1 MAIAL
6 ISTPTPAADLQNI
19 LNNLIAQINAN
30 AGGVGPAGGFGLL
43 PNSIHSGNQP
53 PLVSTDGTDSTPV
66 ITEVYITQVNV
77 PANVLITGLSVF
89 QGSVSSGNLK
99 VGLAN
104 SAGVVVATSA
114 STAASGT
121 DSYQRVPFVSSYN
134 AVGPATYFGL
144 MIWDNTT
151 ARFNAH
157 TFGDFGGAKQTGQV
171 YATGFTTITA
181 PSTFTAASKPFM
193 FDLY

>member
-1 MAIAL
+1 MTAL
-6 ISTPTPAADLQNI
+6 ITTPYPAADMIYL
-19 LNNLIAQINAN
+19 LNQVISGQFTSGISA
-30 AGGVGPAGGFGLL
+30 AGTFGLS
-43 PNSIHSGNQP
+43 PRAIHSGGQP

-66 ITEVYITQVNV
+66 ITEVYITEVKV
-77 PANVLITGLSVF
+77 PANVSVTGLSVF

-99 VGLAN
+99 VGLADSN
-104 SAGVVVATSA
+104 GNVVATSA

-121 DSYQRVPFVSSYN
+121 DSYQRVPFTAVYN
-134 AVGPATYFGL
+134 AIGPATYYGL

>member
-1 MAIAL
+1 MTINV
-6 ISTPTPAADLQNI
+6 PVPAADLQYW
-19 LNNLIAQINAN
+19 LNYIQSQDAA
-30 AGGVGPAGGFGLL
+30 AGVPPVSGFGYS
-43 PNSIHSGNQP
+43 PRGVHSGDQP

-66 ITEVYITQVNV
+66 ITEVYITLVKVRINMS
-77 PANVLITGLSVF
+77 ITGLSVF

-99 VGLAN
+99 VGLADSN
-104 SAGVVVATSA
+104 GNVVATSV

-121 DSYQRVPFVSSYN
+121 DSYQRVPFTSVYN
-134 AVGPATYFGL
+134 ALGPADYFGL

-157 TFGDFGGAKQTGQV
+157 TFGDFGGSKQTGQV
-171 YATGFTTITA
+171 YATGFTTIT
-181 PSTFTAASKPFM
+181 PPTTFVAANKPFM